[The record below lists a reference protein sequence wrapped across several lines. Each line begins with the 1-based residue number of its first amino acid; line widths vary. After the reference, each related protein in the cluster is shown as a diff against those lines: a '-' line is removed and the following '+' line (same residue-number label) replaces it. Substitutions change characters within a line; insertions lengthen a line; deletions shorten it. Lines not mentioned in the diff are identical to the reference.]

1 VYEGIKT
8 KAPEISGAIEKE
20 KIKMKNKQ
28 NEKKLNWNN
37 LTDEEQ
43 TFIERMINRDVLTL
57 CNELVSKGFE
67 GAIDG
72 EYLEFENSYYE
83 ENEEEG
89 IEEGTPKEMMQFFIV
104 SDWLADKLREI
115 EACVTSFLG
124 FEIWGR
130 CEYGQSLEMDYDL
143 KRVVKKYFE
152 WIERN
157 KNE

>member
-1 VYEGIKT
+1 
-8 KAPEISGAIEKE
+8 
-20 KIKMKNKQ
+20 MKNTQ
-28 NEKKLNWNN
+28 NKKELNWNG

-43 TFIERMINRDVLTL
+43 TFIERMINQDVLTL

-89 IEEGTPKEMMQFFIV
+89 IEEGEFKEMFQFFIV
-104 SDWLADKLREI
+104 SDWLADELREI
-115 EACVTSFLG
+115 KACVTTFLD

-130 CEYGQSLEMDYDL
+130 CEYGQSLQMDYDL
-143 KRVVKKYFE
+143 KRVVKNFFWRQRGY
-152 WIERN
+152 

>member
-1 VYEGIKT
+1 
-8 KAPEISGAIEKE
+8 
-20 KIKMKNKQ
+20 MKNTQ
-28 NEKKLNWNN
+28 NKKELNWNG

-89 IEEGTPKEMMQFFIV
+89 IEEGEFKEMFQFFIV
-104 SDWLADKLREI
+104 SDWLAKELREVK
-115 EACVTSFLG
+115 ACVTSFLD

-130 CEYGQSLEMDYDL
+130 CEYGQSLQMDYDL
-143 KRVVKKYFE
+143 KRVVKNFFWRQRGY
-152 WIERN
+152 

>member
-1 VYEGIKT
+1 
-8 KAPEISGAIEKE
+8 
-20 KIKMKNKQ
+20 MKNTQ
-28 NEKKLNWNN
+28 NKKELNWNG

-43 TFIERMINRDVLTL
+43 TFIERMINQDVLTL

-89 IEEGTPKEMMQFFIV
+89 IEEGEFKEMFQFFIV
-104 SDWLADKLREI
+104 SDWLADELREI
-115 EACVTSFLG
+115 KACVTTFLD

-130 CEYGQSLEMDYDL
+130 CEYGQSLQMDYDL
-143 KRVVKKYFE
+143 KRVVKNFLWRQRGY
-152 WIERN
+152 

>member
-1 VYEGIKT
+1 
-8 KAPEISGAIEKE
+8 
-20 KIKMKNKQ
+20 MKNKQ

>member
-1 VYEGIKT
+1 MHNQERN
-8 KAPEISGAIEKE
+8 
-20 KIKMKNKQ
+20 KIKMKNTQ
-28 NEKKLNWNN
+28 NKKELNWNG

-89 IEEGTPKEMMQFFIV
+89 IEEGEFKEMFQFFIV
-104 SDWLADKLREI
+104 SDWLAKELREVK
-115 EACVTSFLG
+115 ACVTSFLD

-130 CEYGQSLEMDYDL
+130 CEYGQSLQMDYDL
-143 KRVVKKYFE
+143 KRVVKNFFWRQRGY
-152 WIERN
+152 